1 MSDYG
6 RRIVVDADF
15 GTALQDVHD
24 ALDAEQMQV
33 IAAVDLR
40 DHFRHECARDFRRY
54 TLIQAWSRDLA
65 YKALRHDL
73 DTGALLTT
81 TIAVYELADGETAVV
96 AGEPWAAVAGD
107 SGWRL
112 GNPELCAI
120 ADHESDRV
128 ARVLGRL
135 QYRARDMGAVD
146 SGRRL
151 EAARIG

>member
-6 RRIVVDADF
+6 RRIVIDVDF

-24 ALDAEQMQV
+24 ALDEEQMQV
-33 IAAVDLR
+33 IATVDLR

-65 YKALRHDL
+65 YNALRRHL

-96 AGEPWAAVAGD
+96 AGEPWAAVTGD
-107 SGWRL
+107 AGWRD

-120 ADHESDRV
+120 AERENDRV

-135 QYRARDMGAVD
+135 QNRDWDVAAAD
-146 SGRRL
+146 PGRRL
-151 EAARIG
+151 EAARTA